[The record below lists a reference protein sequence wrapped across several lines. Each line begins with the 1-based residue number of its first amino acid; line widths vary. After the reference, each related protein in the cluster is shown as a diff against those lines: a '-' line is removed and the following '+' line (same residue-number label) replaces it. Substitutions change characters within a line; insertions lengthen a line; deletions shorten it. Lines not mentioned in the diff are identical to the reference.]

1 MKELIFIESQY
12 NTMTRKVL
20 NINDCMKTFEGDG
33 IPVNR
38 AFPVPEMR
46 EFDPFLL
53 FDHFGPIN
61 YEPGGATGVPAH
73 PHCGFEAITY
83 LLGGEVE
90 HKDSWGGQAAIETG
104 DIQWM
109 TTGSGLIHSE
119 LVTEKFKKSGG
130 IIQGL
135 QIWVNLPQKDKKVKP
150 WYQHIKRDDI
160 PIIKESS
167 GVEIKVLVGKVKET
181 KSLVQTYSPVS
192 IFDVQFSNSGQ
203 INLEISKNQIAMV
216 YVIDGELQFV
226 EENKIAAKG
235 QMIYYDQSAD
245 EINLTSI
252 STEGSY
258 LVLAGEPLNEP
269 VVRHG
274 PFVTNTEGEMKQAM
288 LDYQNG
294 KMGEL
299 R

>member
-1 MKELIFIESQY
+1 M
-12 NTMTRKVL
+12 RKVL

-83 LLGGEVE
+83 LLSGEVE

-135 QIWVNLPQKDKKVKP
+135 QIWVNLPKKDKQVKP
-150 WYQHIKRDDI
+150 WYQHIKKDDI
-160 PIIKESS
+160 PVIKESS

-203 INLEISKNQIAMV
+203 INLEISKNKIAMV

>member
-1 MKELIFIESQY
+1 MK
-12 NTMTRKVL
+12 RKVL

-33 IPVNR
+33 IPVTR
-38 AFPVPEMR
+38 DFPVPEMR

-135 QIWVNLPQKDKKVKP
+135 QIWVNLPKKNKQLKP
-150 WYQHIKRDDI
+150 WYQHIKKDDI
-160 PIIKESS
+160 PVIKESS

-192 IFDVQFSNSGQ
+192 IFDVQFSNSDQ

-245 EINLTSI
+245 EINLASI

>member
-1 MKELIFIESQY
+1 M
-12 NTMTRKVL
+12 MRKVL

-33 IPVNR
+33 IPVTR

-119 LVTEKFKKSGG
+119 LVTEQFKKSGG

-135 QIWVNLPQKDKKVKP
+135 QIWVNLPKKDKQVKP
-150 WYQHIKRDDI
+150 WYQHIKKDDI
-160 PIIKESS
+160 PVIKESS

-203 INLEISKNQIAMV
+203 INLEISKNKIAMV

>member
-1 MKELIFIESQY
+1 
-12 NTMTRKVL
+12 MTRKVL

-33 IPVNR
+33 IPVTR

-135 QIWVNLPQKDKKVKP
+135 QIWVNLPKKDKQVKP
-150 WYQHIKRDDI
+150 WYQHIKKDDI
-160 PIIKESS
+160 PAIKESS

-203 INLEISKNQIAMV
+203 INLEISKNKIAMV

-245 EINLTSI
+245 EINLASI

>member
-1 MKELIFIESQY
+1 M
-12 NTMTRKVL
+12 RKVL
-20 NINDCMKTFEGDG
+20 EIKECMKTFEGDG
-33 IPVNR
+33 IPVTR
-38 AFPVPEMR
+38 AFPVPGMR
-46 EFDPFLL
+46 ENDPFLL

-109 TTGSGLIHSE
+109 TAGSGLIHSE
-119 LVTEKFKKSGG
+119 LVTDKFKKSGG
-130 IIQGL
+130 IMQGL
-135 QIWVNLPQKDKKVKP
+135 QIWVNLPQKEKKVKP
-150 WYQHIKRDDI
+150 WYQHIKRDNI
-160 PIIKESS
+160 PVIKESS

-203 INLEISKNQIAMV
+203 INLEISKNKIAMV

>member
-1 MKELIFIESQY
+1 M
-12 NTMTRKVL
+12 MRKVL

-33 IPVNR
+33 IPVTR

-135 QIWVNLPQKDKKVKP
+135 QIWVNLPKKNKQVKP
-150 WYQHIKRDDI
+150 WYQHIKKDDI
-160 PIIKESS
+160 PAIKESS

-192 IFDVQFSNSGQ
+192 IFDVQFSNSDQ

>member
-1 MKELIFIESQY
+1 M
-12 NTMTRKVL
+12 RKVL

-33 IPVNR
+33 IPVTR

-135 QIWVNLPQKDKKVKP
+135 QIWVNLPKKDKQVKP
-150 WYQHIKRDDI
+150 WYQHIKKDDI
-160 PIIKESS
+160 PVIKESS

>member
-1 MKELIFIESQY
+1 
-12 NTMTRKVL
+12 MTRKVL

-73 PHCGFEAITY
+73 PHCGFEVITY

-135 QIWVNLPQKDKKVKP
+135 QIWVNLPKKDKQVKP
-150 WYQHIKRDDI
+150 WYQHIKKDDI
-160 PIIKESS
+160 PVIKESS

-203 INLEISKNQIAMV
+203 INLEISKNKIAMV

-258 LVLAGEPLNEP
+258 LVLAGEPLNEL

-294 KMGEL
+294 KMGQLE
-299 R
+299 

>member
-1 MKELIFIESQY
+1 MI
-12 NTMTRKVL
+12 RKVL

-33 IPVNR
+33 IPVTR

-135 QIWVNLPQKDKKVKP
+135 QIWVNLPKKNKQVKP
-150 WYQHIKRDDI
+150 WYQHIKKDDI
-160 PIIKESS
+160 PVIKESS

-203 INLEISKNQIAMV
+203 INLEISKNKIAMV

-269 VVRHG
+269 VIRHG

>member
-1 MKELIFIESQY
+1 M
-12 NTMTRKVL
+12 MRKVL

-33 IPVNR
+33 IPVTR

-135 QIWVNLPQKDKKVKP
+135 QIWVNLPKKNKQVKP
-150 WYQHIKRDDI
+150 WYQHIKKDDI
-160 PIIKESS
+160 PVIKESS

-203 INLEISKNQIAMV
+203 INLEISKNKIAMV

-269 VVRHG
+269 VIRHG

>member
-1 MKELIFIESQY
+1 M
-12 NTMTRKVL
+12 MRKVL

-135 QIWVNLPQKDKKVKP
+135 QIWVNLPKKDKQVKP
-150 WYQHIKRDDI
+150 WYQHIKKDDI
-160 PIIKESS
+160 PAIKESS

-203 INLEISKNQIAMV
+203 INLEISKNKIAMV

>member
-1 MKELIFIESQY
+1 
-12 NTMTRKVL
+12 MTRKVTEVK
-20 NINDCMKTFEGDG
+20 NCMKTFEGDG
-33 IPVNR
+33 IPVIR
-38 AFPVPEMR
+38 AFPVPGMR
-46 EFDPFLL
+46 ELDPFLL
-53 FDHFGPIN
+53 FDHFGPIH

-130 IIQGL
+130 VMQGL
-135 QIWVNLPQKDKKVKP
+135 QIWVNLPKKNKQVKP
-150 WYQHIKRDDI
+150 WYQHIKNNNIHVFKEDDDI
-160 PIIKESS
+160 
-167 GVEIKVLVGKVKET
+167 EIKVLVGQLKGI
-181 KSLVQTYSPVS
+181 KSNVQTYSPVS
-192 IFDVQFSNSGQ
+192 IFDVQFSSPGK
-203 INLEISKNQIAMV
+203 INLDISSEQMTIV
-216 YVIDGELQFV
+216 YVIEGELQFS
-226 EENKIAAKG
+226 EESQIASKG
-235 QMIYYDQSAD
+235 QMIYFDQSSNN
-245 EINLTSI
+245 INLTSI
-252 STEGSY
+252 SKKGSY
-258 LVLAGEPLNEP
+258 LVLAGKPLNEP

-288 LDYQNG
+288 LNYQNG

-299 R
+299 

>member
-1 MKELIFIESQY
+1 
-12 NTMTRKVL
+12 MTRKVL

-33 IPVNR
+33 IPVTR

-135 QIWVNLPQKDKKVKP
+135 QIWVNLPKKDKQVKP
-150 WYQHIKRDDI
+150 WYQHIKKDDI
-160 PIIKESS
+160 PAIKESS

-203 INLEISKNQIAMV
+203 INLEISKNKIAMV

-258 LVLAGEPLNEP
+258 LVLAGEPLNEL

>member
-1 MKELIFIESQY
+1 M
-12 NTMTRKVL
+12 
-20 NINDCMKTFEGDG
+20 
-33 IPVNR
+33 
-38 AFPVPEMR
+38 
-46 EFDPFLL
+46 
-53 FDHFGPIN
+53 
-61 YEPGGATGVPAH
+61 
-73 PHCGFEAITY
+73 
-83 LLGGEVE
+83 
-90 HKDSWGGQAAIETG
+90 
-104 DIQWM
+104 
-109 TTGSGLIHSE
+109 
-119 LVTEKFKKSGG
+119 
-130 IIQGL
+130 
-135 QIWVNLPQKDKKVKP
+135 
-150 WYQHIKRDDI
+150 
-160 PIIKESS
+160 
-167 GVEIKVLVGKVKET
+167 LVGKVKET

-192 IFDVQFSNSGQ
+192 IFDVQFSNSDQ
-203 INLEISKNQIAMV
+203 INLEISKNKIAMV

>member
-1 MKELIFIESQY
+1 M
-12 NTMTRKVL
+12 MRKVL

-33 IPVNR
+33 IPVTR

-135 QIWVNLPQKDKKVKP
+135 QIWVNLPKKNKQVKP
-150 WYQHIKRDDI
+150 WYQHIKKDDI
-160 PIIKESS
+160 PAIKESS
-167 GVEIKVLVGKVKET
+167 GVEIKVLVGEVKET

-192 IFDVQFSNSGQ
+192 IFDVQFSDSDQ

>member
-1 MKELIFIESQY
+1 M
-12 NTMTRKVL
+12 RKIVT
-20 NINDCMKTFEGDG
+20 IKDCMKTFEGDG
-33 IPVNR
+33 IPVTR

-46 EFDPFLL
+46 ENDPFLL
-53 FDHFGPIN
+53 FDHFGPIH

-135 QIWVNLPQKDKKVKP
+135 QIWVNLPKKNKQVKP
-150 WYQHIKRDDI
+150 WYQHIKKEDI
-160 PIIKESS
+160 PALKESS
-167 GVEIKVLVGKVKET
+167 GVAIKVLVGKVKET

-192 IFDVQFSNSGQ
+192 IFDVQFTKP
-203 INLEISKNQIAMV
+203 NLIDLDIPTNQTAMV
-216 YVIDGELQFV
+216 YVIDGELKFDID
-226 EENKIAAKG
+226 NKIARKG
-235 QMIYYDQSAD
+235 QMIYFDQSSD
-245 EINLTSI
+245 FINLISI
-252 STEGSY
+252 SPKGSY
-258 LVLAGEPLNEP
+258 LVLVGEPIKES
-269 VVRHG
+269 VVRYG
-274 PFVTNTEGEMKQAM
+274 PFVTNSEDDMKKAM

-294 KMGEL
+294 KMGTL
-299 R
+299 S